1 MLSKLNISNTPIEY
15 NYLGDH
21 AIVLSI
27 AADISAESLLII
39 KKITAACYQLKDKQN
54 WIKDIIPAY
63 QTITIVYDVYLF
75 YQSEKT
81 APLLFLKEILPLYI
95 ETTNNQWEE
104 NDRNKILKVP
114 VCYDAQFG
122 IDLGAMAALTKQSI
136 EAIIEFHSNEMYTV
150 YCIGFMPGFAY
161 MGNVPAAI
169 QAPRHASPRPKVV
182 AGSVGIAGPQTGIY
196 PMDSPGGWQIIG
208 RTPITIFDPAPS
220 KLALFKVG
228 DQVQFYPISI
238 DEFESLKAVNRQ
250 A

>member
-1 MLSKLNISNTPIEY
+1 MLSKSNTSNANIQY

-27 AADISAESLLII
+27 VEAISAESLLLI
-39 KKITAACYQLKDKQN
+39 KKITAACYLLKDKQN

-63 QTITIVYDVYLF
+63 QTITIVFDVHSY
-75 YQSEKT
+75 YQSEKIE
-81 APLLFLKEILPLYI
+81 PLLFIKNTVPALI
-95 ETTNNQWEE
+95 ENVNTLWEANE
-104 NDRNKILKVP
+104 TYKVVKVP
-114 VCYDAQFG
+114 VCYDPQFG
-122 IDLGAMAALTKQSI
+122 MDLGAMASSTKQSI
-136 EAIIEFHSNEMYTV
+136 EAIIELHCREIYTV

-208 RTPITIFDPAPS
+208 KTPITIFDPAPS

-238 DEFESLKAVNRQ
+238 DEFESLKAVNG
-250 A
+250 

>member
-81 APLLFLKEILPLYI
+81 APLVFLKEVLPLYI

-169 QAPRHASPRPKVV
+169 QAPRHASPRPKVN

-208 RTPITIFDPAPS
+208 STPITIFDPAPS

-238 DEFESLKAVNRQ
+238 DEFESLKAVNGQ

>member
-81 APLLFLKEILPLYI
+81 APLLFLKEVLPLYI

-220 KLALFKVG
+220 KLALVKVG

>member
-81 APLLFLKEILPLYI
+81 APLLFLKEVLPLYI

-208 RTPITIFDPAPS
+208 STPITIFDPAPS

-238 DEFESLKAVNRQ
+238 DEFESLKAVNGQ

>member
-81 APLLFLKEILPLYI
+81 APLLFLKEVLPLYI

>member
-63 QTITIVYDVYLF
+63 QTITIVYDVHLF

-81 APLLFLKEILPLYI
+81 APLLFLKEALPLYI

-104 NDRNKILKVP
+104 NDATKIIKVP
-114 VCYDAQFG
+114 VCYDAQLG

-136 EAIIEFHSNEMYTV
+136 EAIIELHSSEIYTV

-228 DQVQFYPISI
+228 DQVQFYPINI
-238 DEFESLKAVNRQ
+238 AEFQSLKEINGQ

>member
-1 MLSKLNISNTPIEY
+1 MLSTTNTSKKNIQY

-27 AADISAESLLII
+27 AEAISTESLLLI

-63 QTITIVYDVYLF
+63 QTITIVLDVHRY
-75 YQSEKT
+75 YQSEKIE
-81 APLLFLKEILPLYI
+81 PLLFIKNTVPALI
-95 ETTNNQWEE
+95 ENIHTQWEANE
-104 NDRNKILKVP
+104 TPKIIKVP

-122 IDLGAMAALTKQSI
+122 IDLTSMATTTKLSI
-136 EAIIEFHSNEMYTV
+136 DAIIELHCCEIYTV

-161 MGNVPAAI
+161 MGNVPTSI
-169 QAPRHASPRPKVV
+169 QTPRHASPRPKVHS
-182 AGSVGIAGPQTGIY
+182 GSVGIAGPQTGIY
-196 PMDSPGGWQIIG
+196 PMDAPGGWQIIG

-228 DQVQFYPISI
+228 DQVQFYPINI
-238 DEFESLKAVNRQ
+238 NEFESLKSK
-250 A
+250 